1 MELSESA
8 AQRDVREAYRIFLA
22 SVLPADYADRYAHYR
37 NDMTLRRDYQRAAFE
52 DGWLMPHW
60 EPELGGRQLGAM
72 EMLSVRLEA
81 AERAAPKLPNIQGP
95 NVVAPALRSF
105 GTDEHRQR
113 YLVPV
118 LRGDEWWALGMSEP
132 EAGSDFAS
140 LRTSAERR
148 DGSFTVNGQKVWT
161 SHAHEA
167 RFATLYARTDPNA
180 PKHRGISCLIL
191 DLAAPGVTVRPIGM
205 VTTTTDVF
213 CEVFLDDV
221 QLGADALLGPLHGG
235 WKVAMSALTDE
246 RDMIWIMNWV
256 DLERALS
263 TVAAAGDGRLGD
275 DVLVDLGRC
284 LADAKAVRATGLRA
298 VTERQRGRELPA
310 ALGLKLFGSEALQR
324 AWDLAVQVTGLP
336 AATDLDGVLFEDL
349 EGLSATIYGGTSE
362 VQRTIVAERAL
373 GLPRA

>member
-1 MELSESA
+1 MQLAESA
-8 AQRDVREAYRIFLA
+8 AQRDVREAYRRFLA
-22 SVLPADYADRYAHYR
+22 GVLPADYAERYVQYR
-37 NDMTLRRDYQRAAFE
+37 NDLTLRRDYQRAAFE

-60 EPELGGRQLGAM
+60 VPELGGRDLGAM
-72 EMLSVRLEA
+72 ETLSVRLEA
-81 AERAAPKLPNIQGP
+81 AERAAPKLPNIHGP
-95 NVVAPALRSF
+95 NVVAPAIQAF
-105 GTDEHRQR
+105 GTDEQRQR

-132 EAGSDFAS
+132 DAGSDFAS

-148 DGSFTVNGQKVWT
+148 DGSFVVNGQKVWT

-167 RFATLYARTDPNA
+167 RFATLYARTDPEA

-191 DLAAPGVTVRPIGM
+191 DLEAPGVTVRPIPM
-205 VTTTTDVF
+205 VTATTDVF

-221 QLGADALLGPLHGG
+221 RLGADALLGPLHGG

-256 DLERALS
+256 DLERALAH
-263 TVAAAGDGRLGD
+263 VAAADHGRLGD

-284 LADAKAVRATGLRA
+284 LADVKAVRATGLRA

-324 AWDLAVQVTGLP
+324 AWDLAVQVSGLP
-336 AATDLDGVLFEDL
+336 AATDLDDLMFEDVD
-349 EGLSATIYGGTSE
+349 GLGATIYGGTSE